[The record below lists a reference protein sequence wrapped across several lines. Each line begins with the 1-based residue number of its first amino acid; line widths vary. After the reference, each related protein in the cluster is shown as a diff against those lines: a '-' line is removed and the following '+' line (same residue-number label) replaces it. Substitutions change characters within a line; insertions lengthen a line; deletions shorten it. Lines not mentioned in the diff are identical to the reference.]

1 MWLTLITINKIH
13 RFPTK
18 VKLLGSFI
26 LKVSHLFVAS
36 QICKKNLHLMYTG
49 LDPQQGLSENGNTPT
64 RAFHIENFITIS
76 LYCPGILFSNIQEMS
91 KEVLLH

>member
-1 MWLTLITINKIH
+1 MNKIH
-13 RFPTK
+13 RFPTN

-26 LKVSHLFVAS
+26 LEVSHLFVAS

-64 RAFHIENFITIS
+64 RAFT
-76 LYCPGILFSNIQEMS
+76 LKIL
-91 KEVLLH
+91 